1 MKDMRNVL
9 IHGYFGIDVET
20 IWDTI
25 QEDIPSLKISI
36 ENILKN

>member
-9 IHGYFGIDVET
+9 IHGYFGIDVEI